1 MSIKADDEKKG
12 KHLFRIL
19 AVALGIVGVLLF
31 LTLFGPTGDMTKSW
45 NMDDVQKNS
54 VYPKSQ

>member
-1 MSIKADDEKKG
+1 
-12 KHLFRIL
+12 
-19 AVALGIVGVLLF
+19 LGIVGVLLF

>member
-12 KHLFRIL
+12 KHLFLIL
-19 AVALGIVGVLLF
+19 AVALGIGGVLLF